1 MTGQWVHAPETLL
14 QAYAMGVFPMAENA
28 AAEEIRFYQP
38 EERALLPLNPP
49 LIPRRLRRTVR
60 QRRFQLRWNSA
71 FAAVID
77 GCAAPAAGRQTT
89 WINAEIRRLYIA
101 LHKMGFAH
109 SVEVFDQD
117 QLVGGLYGVA
127 LGGAFFG
134 ESMFSLRPDA
144 SKIALVHLMARLLD
158 GGFQLLDA
166 QFENDH
172 LRQFGLFTLEN
183 ARFQDRL
190 QAALQKPAFLRL
202 DQSEEAVL
210 AVLEQAISVT
220 S

>member
-14 QAYAMGVFPMAENA
+14 QAYAMGVFPMAESA
-28 AAEEIRFYQP
+28 TAEEIRLYQP
-38 EERALLPLNPP
+38 EERALLPLDPP
-49 LIPRRLRRTVR
+49 HIPRRLRRTVR
-60 QRRFQLRWNSA
+60 QRQYALRWNSA

-77 GCAAPAAGRQTT
+77 GCAAPAAGRPTT

-144 SKIALVHLMARLLD
+144 SKIALVHLIARLLD

-166 QFENDH
+166 QFDNDH
-172 LRQFGLFTLEN
+172 LRQFGLFTLDN
-183 ARFQDRL
+183 DRFQDRL

-202 DQSEEAVL
+202 DQSEDAVL
-210 AVLEQAISVT
+210 AVLEQAITVT